1 MALDHVQGRSGLD
14 LCCSH
19 GLLGQQLAN
28 RGGYVMA
35 GIDSDFKA
43 VDLAQIYVDMPVYQI
58 RVDRNNLDKIRN
70 TLYVRDITFIVAR
83 RCLPELFGD
92 DLEPAHFQSLCYE
105 KEALYRSMYQP
116 HLKEIDGAVAFLK
129 VLKSKQIKTA
139 LATMGNQLNID
150 FSLDGLGIRHCFDV
164 VCGGDDVKKGKP
176 HPEIFHLAAERL
188 QLNSENCI
196 VVEDS
201 AGGIAAGLNAG
212 MKVVGITT
220 THSRQDLL
228 QMGCHQVI
236 DNYVNVDWEQWLD

>member
-1 MALDHVQGRSGLD
+1 MPAPAAIIFDLDGTLMDSMPYHKKSWLEFLQKNGLS
-14 LCCSH
+14 LSEEAFERH
-19 GLLGQQLAN
+19 NYGTIQET
-28 RGGYVMA
+28 
-35 GIDSDFKA
+35 I
-43 VDLAQIYVDMPVYQI
+43 
-58 RVDRNNLDKIRN
+58 
-70 TLYVRDITFIVAR
+70 AR
-83 RCLPELFGD
+83 LFGD

-188 QLNSENCI
+188 QLDSKNCI

-220 THSRQDLL
+220 THNRQDLL

>member
-1 MALDHVQGRSGLD
+1 MRFNSIEYLFAYRKTGIFPAIHKNIASMALDHVQGRSGLD

-92 DLEPAHFQSLCYE
+92 DLEWGIDFFAAMREYGVRELVLEGRVKTKNATNALHSL
-105 KEALYRSMYQP
+105 EA
-116 HLKEIDGAVAFLK
+116 EIDLVSDSYTPYQQTGNVAYLRVRK
-129 VLKSKQIKTA
+129 
-139 LATMGNQLNID
+139 
-150 FSLDGLGIRHCFDV
+150 
-164 VCGGDDVKKGKP
+164 
-176 HPEIFHLAAERL
+176 
-188 QLNSENCI
+188 
-196 VVEDS
+196 
-201 AGGIAAGLNAG
+201 
-212 MKVVGITT
+212 
-220 THSRQDLL
+220 
-228 QMGCHQVI
+228 
-236 DNYVNVDWEQWLD
+236 